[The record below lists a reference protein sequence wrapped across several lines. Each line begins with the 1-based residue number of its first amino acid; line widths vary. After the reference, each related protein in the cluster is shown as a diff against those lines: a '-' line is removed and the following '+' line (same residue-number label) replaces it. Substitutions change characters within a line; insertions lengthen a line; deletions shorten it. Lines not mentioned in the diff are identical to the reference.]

1 MALNYLEDHERFY
14 VCDANNKQIA
24 EMTFTRVGQNKA
36 TINHTY
42 IDPEYRGKGIADKLL
57 NLVVT
62 KLQQERREIIPI
74 CSYAAKKLMK

>member
-62 KLQQERREIIPI
+62 KLQREQREIIPI

>member
-62 KLQQERREIIPI
+62 KLQQEQREIIPI